1 MDLLYTIKNLLSGN
15 RGLEASIEKNLQK
28 SSNTPD
34 EIDEYLRFLRKDL
47 ESAIEHQAK
56 GQYLLIHILR
66 ELRTLEWQVQQIQT
80 GQSFPVIGLDYSIEL
95 NAIRDIKEILVS
107 YYQDLV
113 ELVERMNKRI
123 VMLQETLQIHTKRTS
138 PTACIS
144 NR

>member
-107 YYQDLV
+107 YYQNLV

-123 VMLQETLQIHTKRTS
+123 VMLQETLQIHTKRAS